1 MLLKYTET
9 TSQLITWLRSK
20 SRILAHLLLSVLWA
34 ILTYWTA
41 HYMAY
46 CCLLQLYPSLR
57 ALNYG
62 DKTKPDHEKV
72 LVSGD
77 AAAKRKAT
85 EMVEII
91 EDPVF

>member
-1 MLLKYTET
+1 
-9 TSQLITWLRSK
+9 
-20 SRILAHLLLSVLWA
+20 
-34 ILTYWTA
+34 
-41 HYMAY
+41 MAY

-91 EDPVF
+91 EDPVFWHNIAL